1 MKAELISVGTELL
14 LGQLVDTN
22 AAYLASE
29 LPALGIDC
37 YYISQVG
44 DNLDRLVETLRRAV
58 TRSDL
63 VTLTGGL
70 GPTED
75 DLTREAIAALLGE
88 TMVVQPELEAQL
100 RERFARMGRQMPASN
115 LKQAALIP
123 SAQAIPNPVGS
134 APGWWV
140 ECPRAAE
147 DGQEAAGG
155 PSLAKCILVAMPGV
169 PAEMRRMWEH
179 EVRPRLRRL
188 ASGVVIISR
197 TLKVLGVGESH
208 AEEKIRAFLRSTNP
222 TIGTYA
228 KSDGVHLRLTAK
240 AADEAAARAA
250 IAPVEASIRSALGD
264 AVYGVDDETPQ
275 DVVCDLLGES
285 CQSVATLDYGAG
297 AALSNLFAESPGRQS
312 CFAGGLVA
320 GSRAALVAL
329 GVDAAV
335 LASHG
340 PVSPAGAVAL
350 ARTAR
355 VRLGATLGLALAG
368 VLDAHSGEPQPPGTM
383 VVALDDGKSE
393 PRIASISFAT
403 AVSEM
408 RRLGALA
415 AVNLLRQSLLGQQ
428 PDSQHSQ
435 QPDGKQ
441 SDSHQSGLH
450 AK

>member
-37 YYISQVG
+37 YYISEVG

-88 TMVVQPELEAQL
+88 PMVVQPELEAEL
-100 RERFARMGRQMPASN
+100 TARFARMGRQMPASN
-115 LKQAALIP
+115 MKQATLIA

-140 ECPRAAE
+140 EPPRLAE
-147 DGQEAAGG
+147 EEQASAGG
-155 PSLAKCILVAMPGV
+155 AALGKCFLVAMPGV
-169 PAEMRRMWEH
+169 PSEMRRMWEL
-179 EVRPRLRRL
+179 EVRPRLRRM
-188 ASGVVIISR
+188 ASGVVIVSR

-208 AEEKIRAFLRSTNP
+208 AEEKVRPFLRSTNP

-250 IAPVEASIRSALGD
+250 IAPVEASIRAALGD

-285 CQSVATLDYGAG
+285 CQSVATLDYGVG
-297 AALSNLFAESPGRQS
+297 AALSNLFAESPGRQA

-320 GSRAALVAL
+320 SSRAALAAL

-335 LASHG
+335 LASQG
-340 PVSPAGAVAL
+340 PVSPAGAAAL

-368 VLDAHSGEPQPPGTM
+368 VLDAHGSEPQPPGTM
-383 VVALDDGKSE
+383 IVALDDGKSE
-393 PRIASISFAT
+393 PRIASLRFAT
-403 AVSEM
+403 VIPEM

-415 AVNLLRQSLLGQQ
+415 AVNLLRQTLLDQKFHRQQ
-428 PDSQHSQ
+428 PDLPAQ
-435 QPDGKQ
+435 
-441 SDSHQSGLH
+441 
-450 AK
+450 

>member
-37 YYISQVG
+37 YFISQVG
-44 DNLDRLVETLRRAV
+44 DNLDRLVETLRRAMS
-58 TRSDL
+58 RSDL
-63 VTLTGGL
+63 VTVTGGL

-75 DLTREAIAALLGE
+75 DLTREAIAALLDE
-88 TMVVQPELEAQL
+88 PMVVQPELETQL
-100 RERFARMGRQMPASN
+100 RSRFARMGRPMPASN
-115 LKQAALIP
+115 LKQAALIA
-123 SAQAIPNPVGS
+123 SAEAIPNPVGS

-140 ECPRAAE
+140 ERPRPGADEGVTKGGVAE
-147 DGQEAAGG
+147 GG
-155 PSLAKCILVAMPGV
+155 ATVGGCIVVAMPGV

-208 AEEKIRAFLRSTNP
+208 AEERIRAFLRSTNP

-240 AADEAAARAA
+240 AADEAAARAS
-250 IAPVEASIRSALGD
+250 IAPVEAGIRAALGD
-264 AVYGVDDETPQ
+264 AIYGVDEETPQ

-285 CQSVATLDYGAG
+285 GQSVATLDYGTG
-297 AALSNLFAESPGRQS
+297 AALSSLFAEAPRRQS

-320 GSRAALVAL
+320 GSRASLVAL
-329 GVDAAV
+329 GVDPAV
-335 LASHG
+335 LAAQG
-340 PVSPAGAVAL
+340 PVSPAGAATL

-355 VRLGATLGLALAG
+355 VRMGATLGLALAG
-368 VLDAHSGEPQPPGTM
+368 ALDAHSGEPQPAGTL
-383 VVALDDGKSE
+383 VAALDDGKSE
-393 PRIASISFAT
+393 PRIATISYAT
-403 AVSEM
+403 AASEM

-415 AVNLLRQSLLGQQ
+415 AVNLLRQSLLSRQA
-428 PDSQHSQ
+428 DSQ
-435 QPDGKQ
+435 Q
-441 SDSHQSGLH
+441 SDSQ
-450 AK
+450 

>member
-1 MKAELISVGTELL
+1 
-14 LGQLVDTN
+14 
-22 AAYLASE
+22 
-29 LPALGIDC
+29 
-37 YYISQVG
+37 
-44 DNLDRLVETLRRAV
+44 
-58 TRSDL
+58 
-63 VTLTGGL
+63 
-70 GPTED
+70 
-75 DLTREAIAALLGE
+75 
-88 TMVVQPELEAQL
+88 
-100 RERFARMGRQMPASN
+100 MGRQMPASN

-147 DGQEAAGG
+147 EGQEAAGG
-155 PSLAKCILVAMPGV
+155 PSLGKCILVAMPGV

-355 VRLGATLGLALAG
+355 VRL
-368 VLDAHSGEPQPPGTM
+368 
-383 VVALDDGKSE
+383 ALDDGKSE

-403 AVSEM
+403 AISEM

>member
-14 LGQLVDTN
+14 LGQIVDTN

-44 DNLDRLVETLRRAV
+44 DNLDRLVETLRRAL

-75 DLTREAIAALLGE
+75 DLTREAIAALVDE
-88 TMVVQPELEAQL
+88 PMVVQPELESQL

-115 LKQAALIP
+115 LKQAALIA
-123 SAQAIPNPVGS
+123 SAAAIPNPVGS

-140 ECPRAAE
+140 ELPKAFAKGEAGEGDAAAE
-147 DGQEAAGG
+147 T
-155 PSLAKCILVAMPGV
+155 SIVVAMPGV

-179 EVRPRLRRL
+179 EVRPRLHRL
-188 ASGVVIISR
+188 ASGVVIVSR

-208 AEEKIRAFLRSTNP
+208 AEEKIHAFLRSANP

-228 KSDGVHLRLTAK
+228 KNDGVHLRLTAK

-250 IAPVEASIRSALGD
+250 IAPVEASIRAALGD
-264 AVYGVDDETPQ
+264 AIYGVDDETPQ

-285 CQSVATLDYGAG
+285 GQSVATLDYGTG
-297 AALSNLFAESPGRQS
+297 AALSSLFAEAPGRHS

-320 GSRAALVAL
+320 GSRPALVAL

-335 LASHG
+335 LA
-340 PVSPAGAVAL
+340 AL

-368 VLDAHSGEPQPPGTM
+368 ALDSHSSEPQPVGTLIA
-383 VVALDDGKSE
+383 ALDDGKSE

-403 AVSEM
+403 AISEM

-415 AVNLLRQSLLGQQ
+415 AVNLLRQSLLGR
-428 PDSQHSQ
+428 
-435 QPDGKQ
+435 
-441 SDSHQSGLH
+441 
-450 AK
+450 